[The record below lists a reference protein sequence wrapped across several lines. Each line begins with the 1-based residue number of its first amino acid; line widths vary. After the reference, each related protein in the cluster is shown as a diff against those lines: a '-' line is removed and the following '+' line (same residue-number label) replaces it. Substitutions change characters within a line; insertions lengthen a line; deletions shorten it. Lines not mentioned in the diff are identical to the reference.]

1 MPLRRLLPTALAV
14 MTLGAS
20 AVVPHAQASPVPH
33 DQTAPAPQRAFDQR
47 AFTGLSTWV
56 DGYDYARELT
66 ARPSVTPAS
75 VRAMKARGVRT
86 IWLQATKT
94 SPKVRGTMMSPDR
107 VGAILRAAH
116 GQGIRVV
123 AWYLPTF
130 EDPAVD
136 WRKTSALVQF
146 ASAGQRFDGFA
157 LDIESTRGPVGT
169 RNARLVA
176 LSRQLRAATTRPVA
190 AVVLPPVLTEIV
202 HPGYWGGAFPWLS
215 LRSSYDVWMPM
226 GYYTAY
232 RKWPAWRNAARSTA
246 EDIKRV
252 RKHLKSPV
260 PIAYAGG
267 LAADSTPADYDGF
280 ARAARAA
287 GALGTSAY
295 DYASTP
301 SWAWAHLRAGAPK
314 AR

>member
-14 MTLGAS
+14 MTLGVS
-20 AVVPHAQASPVPH
+20 AVPHAEASPVRP
-33 DQTAPAPQRAFDQR
+33 DKASPMSQRAFDNR

-56 DGYDYARELT
+56 DGYDYAREFT
-66 ARPSVTPAS
+66 SKPSVTAAS
-75 VRAMKARGVRT
+75 VKNMKNRGVRT

-94 SPKVRGTMMSPDR
+94 SPRVSGPVMSPDR

-116 GQGIRVV
+116 GQGIRVI

-130 EDPAVD
+130 EDPAGD
-136 WRKTSALVQF
+136 WRKTNALIQF
-146 ASAGQRFDGFA
+146 SSRGHRFDGIA
-157 LDIESTRGPVGT
+157 LDIESTRVPVGT

-176 LSRQLRAATTRPVA
+176 LSKRLRSATTRPVA

-202 HPGYWGGAFPWLS
+202 HPGYWGGEFPWLS

-232 RKWPAWRNAARSTA
+232 KKWPTWRNAARSTA

-252 RKHLKSPV
+252 RQHLHSAV
-260 PIAYAGG
+260 PIAYTGG
-267 LAADSTPADYDGF
+267 LAGNSTPADYDGF
-280 ARAARAA
+280 TRAARAA

-295 DYASTP
+295 DYATTP